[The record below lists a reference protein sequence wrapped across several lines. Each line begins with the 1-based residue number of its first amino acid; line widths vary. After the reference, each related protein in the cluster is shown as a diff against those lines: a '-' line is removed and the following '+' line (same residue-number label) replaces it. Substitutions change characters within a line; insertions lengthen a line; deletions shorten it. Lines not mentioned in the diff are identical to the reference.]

1 MNPFGLRGP
10 DFLVPENISNHKLTS
25 ALKWIIGLLGAVVIS
40 PLVFMAVKGLL
51 GFGICVLLYMIGY
64 KFFPAVSL
72 YLSNLALKAF
82 KQAAAAN
89 PVETLQNIFI
99 VKTQEYD
106 DQNAA
111 LTRFDSKVR
120 NFDDKK
126 DRLAQRFPTE
136 ARKFEEMSRNL
147 HVFLEDWR
155 AKQRHALVTLQD
167 TKAELEK
174 AQAVWEV
181 ACAGQEVAAL
191 SRKAKARIYQ
201 QIAAHV
207 AVDAITGKLNQAFAS
222 LDQMSRQQDIE
233 FSSMPH
239 SEFGAGPPQT
249 LDAVPGH
256 DNRQPVPIK
265 GA

>member
-1 MNPFGLRGP
+1 MAMNLFDLRGP
-10 DFLVPENISNHKLTS
+10 NFLLPENASNHKLAS

-82 KQAAAAN
+82 RLAAAAN
-89 PVETLQNIFI
+89 PVETLQNILI
-99 VKTQEYD
+99 VKMQEYD

-126 DRLAQRFPTE
+126 DRLARRFPTE
-136 ARKFEEMSRNL
+136 VRKFEEMSRNM
-147 HVFLEDWR
+147 HAFLEDWR
-155 AKQRHALVTLQD
+155 TKQRHAIVTLQH

-174 AQAVWEV
+174 AQAIWEV
-181 ACAGQEVAAL
+181 ACAGQEVASL
-191 SRKAKARIYQ
+191 SKKAKARIYQ
-201 QIAAHV
+201 QIAEQV

-222 LDQMSRQQDIE
+222 LDQMSRQQNIE

-239 SEFGAGPPQT
+239 SQFGAGPPQN
-249 LDAVPGH
+249 LDAVTSY
-256 DNRQPVPIK
+256 DNH
-265 GA
+265 